1 MRILGNDTIFDRVD
15 NGRHFVQG
23 EDTWDTI
30 PSTWDAWT
38 SYVTQPFPTMHYQLP
53 LLDLGSVQTFNIISN
68 IVARG
73 TINYYIHYSSTSDVF
88 AYDPVTFDSLNFDT
102 LTINAGDTN
111 IPSIT
116 ARYIIIQLAIDYDP
130 AQGHQYFD
138 SISYQISTRS
148 KTLTFANVDSST
160 LSGTTSNR
168 LFSIG
173 TDIGGIKSVQVTSH
187 GSTNPF
193 NVDMYVYHSTTSTK
207 TFPDIISKNTNGVN
221 LQFVGVDGQPRD
233 SVFDIT
239 MEVLPE
245 WYIDSFGNL
254 VER

>member
-1 MRILGNDTIFDRVD
+1 MIISGNNTVLDISD
-15 NGRHFVQG
+15 NARLFVQG
-23 EDTWDTI
+23 TDTWSAL

-38 SYVTQPFPTMHYQLP
+38 TFVTQPYQTMYYQLP
-53 LLDLGSVQTFNIISN
+53 PLDLEEVRTFNIISTV
-68 IVARG
+68 VARG
-73 TINYYIHYSSTSDVF
+73 TINYHIHYSTVSDVF
-88 AYDPVTFDSLNFDT
+88 TLDPVTLQPTNYST

-116 ARYIIIQLAIDYDP
+116 ARYIIVQLAIDYDP

-138 SISYQISTRS
+138 SISYQISTEA

-160 LSGTTSNR
+160 LTGSASNR

-187 GSTNPF
+187 GATNPF
-193 NVDMYVYHSTTSTK
+193 NVDMYVYHSTTSNK
-207 TFPDIISKNTNGVN
+207 TFPDIISKSNSGVN

-239 MEVLPE
+239 LEVLPE